1 MGFGYFPSWTT
12 LFLWFKM
19 VHSVVKMACIYSTE
33 TISFKLCETSNFPNQ
48 CCTEILVK
56 SVICTARGE
65 PCQQALAKGHSRNR
79 WELDSSY
86 MLHKGQI
93 LLVVIPLFFRRS
105 IVGKLSCISF
115 HTKLQIFRG
124 VFIIH
129 MRFQTPFPL

>member
-1 MGFGYFPSWTT
+1 MGFGSFPSWTT

-19 VHSVVKMACIYSTE
+19 VHSVVKMACIYSTK